1 MKQLLYIFFLLFS
14 GCDLF
19 NSGEEFEEPSFEYI
33 TATINGKDVV
43 TKEPR
48 GGIFN
53 YAVLDDGKVLQVN
66 GYVQEN
72 KMAPHLFYVVAFQ
85 IIYSDSVSHYS
96 VIPTGEAFYSGG
108 RITEWDYDVMT
119 GRYFAFDDGEEHE
132 ITVFRDQTPEGREYL
147 YGEFSYTV
155 AVAEPSHHPLRQLP
169 DTVRVTNGKYR
180 ILLD

>member
-1 MKQLLYIFFLLFS
+1 MKQLLYILFLLFS

-19 NSGEEFEEPSFEYI
+19 NSGEEIEEPSFEYF
-33 TATINGKDVV
+33 TATLNGKDI
-43 TKEPR
+43 KAEPR
-48 GGIFN
+48 GGLHNALEGEKF
-53 YAVLDDGKVLQVN
+53 LQII
-66 GYVQEN
+66 GFIQEN
-72 KMAPHLFYVVAFQ
+72 DKSPNLFYDVHFR
-85 IIYSDSVSHYS
+85 IIYTDSTTHYS
-96 VIPTGEAFYSGG
+96 VFSGENPFHGGG

-132 ITVFRDQTPEGREYL
+132 ITVYRDQTPEGREYL

-180 ILLD
+180 VYLD